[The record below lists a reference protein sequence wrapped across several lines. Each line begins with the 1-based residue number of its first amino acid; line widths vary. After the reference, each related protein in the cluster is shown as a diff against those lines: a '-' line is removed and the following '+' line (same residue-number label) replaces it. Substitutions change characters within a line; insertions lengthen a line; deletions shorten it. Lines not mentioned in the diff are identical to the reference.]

1 MFIFK
6 TKDYSKP
13 EHLKTVYGDAK
24 KPSEENVIKGIRNLF
39 KLKKEKKTI
48 KDIIIRDISTL
59 FELEEKIII
68 NQ

>member
-24 KPSEENVIKGIRNLF
+24 KPSEENVIKSIRNLF
-39 KLKKEKKTI
+39 KLKKKRKQLQI
-48 KDIIIRDISTL
+48 
-59 FELEEKIII
+59 
-68 NQ
+68 